1 MLKYFRNRK
10 SMGWIV
16 GAGLLLLVIM
26 AFIVF
31 YIPDFM
37 RPSNAAGGTGEVAWV
52 AGTPISSQEY
62 LRSYRAQENQY
73 RSQLGSQFSPDLMRQ
88 LGFDNLVLRQLVQNK
103 ILLLEAESQ
112 GISVTDQE
120 VSEFIVGLPTFQSNG
135 KFIGR
140 EAYLNLLKQNSL
152 SASQFEQQ
160 LRSDLMRQK
169 LQNLV
174 TDAVVVPPADVKEEY
189 RRRNEKLHLEYA
201 FVPNSEFE
209 SEVKVTEDEARKY
222 FTDHPSE
229 FEHPVQRKV
238 RFITFTPQLFTSS
251 VSVTD
256 REIERY
262 YEQNLFRYETD
273 EQVQASHILFKTG
286 PDKNDEVVR
295 KKAEEV
301 LAQAKAGADFA
312 ELARKY
318 SEDTSAENGGD
329 LGLFGRGQ
337 MVPEFEAAAFSLPEG
352 GISDLVK
359 TTYGYHII
367 KVTRH
372 QAPFTRPLDAVRDE
386 IRGTLT
392 QEKARAAM
400 EAAVTSATEKLR
412 ASGSIDALTAQYP
425 LIIPQETG
433 FFSRS
438 DNLPQLGNAP
448 DAVRIAFETDVGKI
462 SPAIRLSNGFAF
474 LQVLEERPAGVPD
487 FEEVKAVAEQKLKDE
502 RVSALAEKRAE
513 EIREALLASGPEKA
527 GVEMKSTENFF
538 RGSQLPEAGRSAA
551 VQAEAFDLPTGELS
565 QPLPAENGYVIVR
578 VLDKSG
584 FSEEEFAAQRS
595 DFEEQVRNEHQLRVW
610 NSFVAG
616 LTAKY
621 DVRVNWETI
630 RTITG

>member
-10 SMGWIV
+10 SLGWLV
-16 GAGLLLLVIM
+16 GAGFLLLVIL
-26 AFIVF
+26 AFIVL

-37 RPSNAAGGTGEVAWV
+37 RPSNVAGGSGDVAWV

-73 RSQLGSQFSPDLMRQ
+73 RNQLGSQFSPDLMRQ

-103 ILLLEAESQ
+103 ILLLEAENQ

-135 KFIGR
+135 RFIGR
-140 EAYLNLLKQNSL
+140 EAYLNLLQQNSL

-160 LRSDLMRQK
+160 LRGDLMRQK

-174 TDAVVVPPADVKEEY
+174 TDAVVVSEADVKEEY

-201 FVPNSEFE
+201 FVPKSEFE
-209 SEVKVTEDEARKY
+209 GDVQVTEDDARQY
-222 FTDHPSE
+222 FKDHPSE

-238 RFITFTPQLFTSS
+238 RFITLTPQLFTTG
-251 VSVTD
+251 VTVTD

-262 YEQNLFRYETD
+262 YEQNRYRYETD

-286 PDKNDEVVR
+286 PDKNEEAVR

-318 SEDTSAENGGD
+318 SEDTSAQNGGD

-337 MVPEFEAAAFSLPEG
+337 MVPEFEAAAFSLAEG
-352 GISDLVK
+352 QISDLVR

-367 KVTRH
+367 KVTKH
-372 QAPFTRPLDAVRDE
+372 QAPFTRPLDSVRDE
-386 IRGTLT
+386 IRATLT

-400 EAAVTSATEKLR
+400 EAAVDSASEKLR
-412 ASGSIDALTAQYP
+412 AAGSIDALTAQYP
-425 LIIPQETG
+425 LVIPQETG
-433 FFSRS
+433 FFSRA
-438 DNLPQLGNAP
+438 DNLPQLGNSP
-448 DAVRIAFETDVGKI
+448 DAVRVAFETDVGKV
-462 SPAIRLSNGFAF
+462 SSAIRLSNGFAF

-487 FEEVKAVAEQKLKDE
+487 FEEVKAEAQQKLKDE
-502 RVSALAEKRAE
+502 RVSGLAEKKAG
-513 EIREALLASGPEKA
+513 EIRQELVASGPEAA

-551 VQAEAFDLPTGELS
+551 VQARAFELPIGEFS
-565 QPLPAENGYVIVR
+565 QPLPAENGFVIVR
-578 VLDKSG
+578 VVEKSG
-584 FSEEEFAAQRS
+584 FSEKEFASQRS
-595 DFEEQVRNEHQLRVW
+595 DFEEQVQNEQQLRVW
-610 NSFVAG
+610 NAFVAG

-621 DVRVNWETI
+621 DVRVDWQAI